1 MIDTLMALWN
11 QGTRGRGIMVTTA
24 FFIICISISLLLIP
38 IENTWTSW
46 LSHQGNTSGD
56 QSSIIN
62 STDLTATAR
71 ANNIQPS
78 ADNTTTIYAPT
89 ATPQATPTKPSTNP
103 CPVASVTHTTPVVVG
118 TTPPSGGHSPTPIPT
133 ATHGVTPTSTPI
145 PSPTPTNTP
154 ITSPTPT
161 HTPVPSP
168 TPTNTPTPSPTP
180 TKTPVPSPTPTHT
193 PVPSVTP
200 THTPVASVTPTHTPI
215 ASVTPTPRKTPT
227 VPATLTT
234 GPTNTTQKLGEG
246 ITHSGQPLQGNNPGH
261 TNCLHIRVG
270 DSLDMYSNAN
280 IMANLEH
287 NLGFILAGSTLG
299 TLFFYVIIYFM
310 ARKKKV

>member
-46 LSHQGNTSGD
+46 LSHQGNSPGD
-56 QSSIIN
+56 QSSIIS

-71 ANNIQPS
+71 ANNIQPT

-89 ATPQATPTKPSTNP
+89 ATPRATPTKPSANP

-118 TTPPSGGHSPTPIPT
+118 TTPSRGGHSPTPTPT

-154 ITSPTPT
+154 TPSPTPT
-161 HTPVPSP
+161 NTPVPSPTLTNTPTPSPTPTNTPVPSP
-168 TPTNTPTPSPTP
+168 TPTNTP
-180 TKTPVPSPTPTHT
+180 
-193 PVPSVTP
+193 VPSVTP
-200 THTPVASVTPTHTPI
+200 TNTPIASVTPTNTPI

-246 ITHSGQPLQGNNPGH
+246 ITHSGQQGNNPGH

-270 DSLDMYSNAN
+270 DSLDMYSNAH
-280 IMANLEH
+280 ILANLEH
-287 NLGFILAGSTLG
+287 NLGFILVGSTLG
-299 TLFFYVIIYFM
+299 TLFFYVIIYYM

>member
-46 LSHQGNTSGD
+46 LSHQGNSPGD
-56 QSSIIN
+56 QSSIIS

-71 ANNIQPS
+71 ANNIQPT
-78 ADNTTTIYAPT
+78 ADNTMTIYAPT
-89 ATPQATPTKPSTNP
+89 ATPRATPTKPSANP

-118 TTPPSGGHSPTPIPT
+118 TTPSRGDHSPTPIPT

-154 ITSPTPT
+154 TPSPTPT
-161 HTPVPSP
+161 NTPVPSP
-168 TPTNTPTPSPTP
+168 TPTNTP
-180 TKTPVPSPTPTHT
+180 
-193 PVPSVTP
+193 VPSVTP
-200 THTPVASVTPTHTPI
+200 THTPIASVTPTNTPI

-246 ITHSGQPLQGNNPGH
+246 ITQSGQQGNNPGH

-270 DSLDMYSNAN
+270 DSLDMYSNAH
-280 IMANLEH
+280 ILANLEH
-287 NLGFILAGSTLG
+287 NLGFILVGSTLG
-299 TLFFYVIIYFM
+299 TLFFYVIIYYM